1 MESLS
6 IVTGIFKGCLIS
18 MLFFGGCVGSCVTYK
33 VQNEYHA
40 WSSTRPNAPQIH
52 EEGWGLGYDKKEE

>member
-1 MESLS
+1 
-6 IVTGIFKGCLIS
+6 